1 MTLTLRRSSR
11 AGVYFTS
18 PATSA
23 KRVWSLPT
31 PTFSPARRR
40 VPRWRTRTVPA
51 STCEPANS
59 VTPSR
64 CPAES
69 RPLRVEPAPF
79 LCAISLCLD
88 LLDADGG
95 LRLAVAAR
103 AALTGLVLV
112 PEDLDLRALAV
123 GHDLRRHFR
132 AVQRRLAGLH
142 VVAVR
147 DDEDVAERD
156 GVTDLAGD
164 GVDADEGSLFDAVL
178 LTAAADDGI
187 HRKLGP
193 PGQKKSSR
201 PARRITS
208 ISQEGY
214 RGSPP
219 AISRGVAGGSP
230 PAITRGVAG
239 GSPPAITR

>member
-23 KRVWSLPT
+23 KRVWSLPP
-31 PTFSPARRR
+31 PTFSPGRRR

-59 VTPSR
+59 FTPSR
-64 CPAES
+64 WPAES

-79 LCAISLCLD
+79 LCATALCLD
-88 LLDADGG
+88 LRDPERR
-95 LRLAVAAR
+95 LRLTVPAR
-103 AALTGLVLV
+103 AALAGLVLV
-112 PEDLDLRALAV
+112 TEDLDLRALAV

-132 AVQRRLAGLH
+132 AAERWLARLH

-147 DDEDVAERD
+147 DDKDVAERD

-164 GVDADEGSLFDAVL
+164 SVDADKGSLFDAVL
-178 LTAAADDGI
+178 LAAAADDGV
-187 HRKLGP
+187 HRKLRP
-193 PGQKKSSR
+193 SGQKKSPR
-201 PARRITS
+201 ARDVMKS
-208 ISQEGY
+208 IPDGWAPGALKCVCL
-214 RGSPP
+214 R
-219 AISRGVAGGSP
+219 
-230 PAITRGVAG
+230 
-239 GSPPAITR
+239 

>member
-23 KRVWSLPT
+23 NSVWSLPT
-31 PTFSPARRR
+31 PTFWPGRRR

-59 VTPSR
+59 FTPSR

-88 LLDADGG
+88 LRDAERR
-95 LRLAVAAR
+95 LRLAVAAA

-112 PEDLDLRALAV
+112 TEDLDLRALALS
-123 GHDLRRHFR
+123 HDLRRHFC
-132 AVQRRLAGLH
+132 AVERRLACFH
-142 VVAVR
+142 VVTVR
-147 DDEDVAERD
+147 DDQDVAERH
-156 GVTDLAGD
+156 GLAGPAGD
-164 GVDADEGSLFDAVL
+164 AVDADERSLFDAVL
-178 LTAAADDGI
+178 LAAASDDGV
-187 HRKLGP
+187 HRKLRP
-193 PGQKKSSR
+193 SGQKKSSR
-201 PARRITS
+201 PCATYEKYTGRPVVPAVRSTPQARMRLRIGAG
-208 ISQEGY
+208 SQ
-214 RGSPP
+214 P
-219 AISRGVAGGSP
+219 SR
-230 PAITRGVAG
+230 IR
-239 GSPPAITR
+239 